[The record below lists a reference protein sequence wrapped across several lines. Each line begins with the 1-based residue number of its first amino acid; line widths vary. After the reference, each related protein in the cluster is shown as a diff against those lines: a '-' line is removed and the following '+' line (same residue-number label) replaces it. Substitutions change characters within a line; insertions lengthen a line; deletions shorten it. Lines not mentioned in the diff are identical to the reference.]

1 VRGANAGA
9 PGDVSRSVMAR
20 NLSRLAPTAL
30 AAALALLTAVPASAA
45 GKLVEETAEVPRE
58 NRIPLTLAF
67 EKSTIFAVE
76 SQNDP
81 KPADIEEAKAKDPKD
96 TTWVLLRFLYRNDGW
111 TKQKVKIR
119 ALLLDEAGGVLA
131 DAGRGAT
138 LDKQQKEDTV
148 SFPMKVKT
156 VDWGRAT
163 KLKLLVT
170 FLD

>member
-1 VRGANAGA
+1 
-9 PGDVSRSVMAR
+9 MAST
-20 NLSRLAPTAL
+20 LSRLAPTAL
-30 AAALALLTAVPASAA
+30 VAALAFLTAVPAAAA
-45 GKLVEETAEVPRE
+45 GKLVEETVDVPRAT
-58 NRIPLTLAF
+58 RVPLTFAF
-67 EKSTIFAVE
+67 EKAAIFAVE

-81 KPADIEEAKAKDPKD
+81 KDADVEEAKAKDPKD